1 MAKQL
6 RPSRDRGLIAAV
18 DIGGSKAACVIA
30 RLTPVFDGEVEPDI
44 IGVGQHGGV
53 CREKRLDIESSL
65 RAAVEAA
72 ERMAGERIRRVF
84 VAVPGRSVGSRRIAV
99 DLDTAGGIVTED
111 DIEECLAQGAA
122 AAAPDGSLPLSSS
135 RIRFLVDG
143 DPTEDPAGLAGGV
156 LAAEMLGLSVRES
169 YAENV
174 ESLLGRCGLEL
185 DELIVGPA
193 AAGDIV
199 LIDDEKELGV
209 ILIDIGAKSTDFAL
223 YEKGALV
230 ACGGVSVGGDHIT
243 RDIAQIFGSPIAKAE
258 RIKTLFGSALSCAGD
273 EHRFVDFPQLGDEGE
288 IARHSRAEL
297 AQVIAPRFEEIIE
310 LALAAL
316 PQSLSARRAIR
327 RAVLT
332 GGGSLLVGARETA
345 ERIIGV
351 KTRLG
356 RPAALSG
363 APETAT
369 APQFA
374 AAIGVIQAAARK
386 RTSPP
391 RSAFAFGDPAGP
403 GRAKSRSIGGVFGN
417 VGAWLKSNF

>member
-1 MAKQL
+1 MAKKL
-6 RPSRDRGLIAAV
+6 KPSRDRGLIAAV

-30 RLTPVFDGEVEPDI
+30 RLTPVFDGEVEPDV

-53 CREKRLDIESSL
+53 CRDKRPDIESSL

-72 ERMAGERIRRVF
+72 ERMAGERIRRVS
-84 VAVPGRSVGSRRIAV
+84 VAVPGRSVGCRRIAV
-99 DLDTAGGIVTED
+99 DLDVSGGVVTQD
-111 DIEECLAQGAA
+111 DVEECLTQGAA
-122 AAAPDGSLPLSSS
+122 AAAPEGSTPLSSS

-143 DPTEDPAGLAGGV
+143 EPVDEPAGLAGGV
-156 LAAEMLGLSVRES
+156 LAAEMLGLSVRDS

-174 ESLLGRCGLEL
+174 EALLGRCGLEL

-230 ACGGVSVGGDHIT
+230 ACGAVPLGGDHIT

-258 RIKTLFGSALSCAGD
+258 RIKTLFGSALSSAGD
-273 EHRFVDFPQLGDEGE
+273 EHRLVDFPQLGDEAE
-288 IARHSRAEL
+288 VARHSRAEL

-310 LALAAL
+310 LTLDAL
-316 PQSLSARRAIR
+316 PKSGSARRSIR

-345 ERIIGV
+345 ERIVGV

-363 APETAT
+363 APEAAT

-374 AAIGVIQAAARK
+374 TAVGVIQSAARL
-386 RTSPP
+386 RTVAGKP
-391 RSAFAFGDPAGP
+391 AFAIGSTPVS
-403 GRAKSRSIGGVFGN
+403 SRQKQSAVGGVIGN
-417 VGAWLKSNF
+417 VGAWLRSNF